1 MNGIVDV
8 PIYTDVQKQPVV
20 LLLIS
25 PRLLHSSP
33 SHAPPHVSPV
43 FPPSL
48 PVSLPLSL
56 NTRVHTVHAPQ
67 DAPRRVC
74 DPFVNP
80 VSFFFICQFTIG
92 LALTVAW
99 HLYKQR
105 HILHGFQ
112 GYCYKDGNFN
122 RTAPYD
128 AGLYIMNSSDS
139 TAGGSGGN
147 ESQSLIM
154 GNTSDYSVGAMP
166 NGCCFCCYYPFVPP
180 GTSMSTESRASAI
193 DIISK
198 LGNQF
203 CPDTYRCRCPVDLFQ
218 HDLPKT

>member
-1 MNGIVDV
+1 M
-8 PIYTDVQKQPVV
+8 
-20 LLLIS
+20 
-25 PRLLHSSP
+25 
-33 SHAPPHVSPV
+33 
-43 FPPSL
+43 
-48 PVSLPLSL
+48 
-56 NTRVHTVHAPQ
+56 
-67 DAPRRVC
+67 C
-74 DPFVNP
+74 DPFANP
-80 VSFFFICQFTIG
+80 VSFFFVCQFTIG
-92 LALTVAW
+92 LVLTVAW
-99 HLYKQR
+99 HLYKQH

-112 GYCYKDGNFN
+112 GYCFKDGNFN

-128 AGLYIMNSSDS
+128 AGLNIMNS
-139 TAGGSGGN
+139 TVGGSGN

-180 GTSMSTESRASAI
+180 GTTMSTESRASAI